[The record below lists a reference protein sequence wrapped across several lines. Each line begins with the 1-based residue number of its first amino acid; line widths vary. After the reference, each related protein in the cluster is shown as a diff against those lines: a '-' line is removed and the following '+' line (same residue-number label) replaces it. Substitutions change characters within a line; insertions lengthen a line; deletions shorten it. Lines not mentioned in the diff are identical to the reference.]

1 MRVGVWW
8 RLLWA
13 NRFRISPSRL
23 HIAIGVSIFT
33 PLNDVGA
40 LLQWAL
46 FGGRIR
52 RAKIERPPVFVLGH
66 WRSGTT
72 LLHELLATDSQFA
85 SPSTYQCFAP
95 SHHLVSEWFFV
106 RFGRFLLPAKRPMDN
121 MKAGWELPQEDEFA
135 LMNLGAPTPYLRI
148 AFPHTQ
154 DRAMDYFNLAQLSQT
169 DRGHWATAL
178 DWFIRTLTVRY
189 PGKRLVMKSPPHT
202 GRIAELARHYP
213 GAKFIHLVRDP
224 RKLFLSTIRLW
235 TSLDSIQALQKN
247 VSEDEMRQYVVQCM
261 QEMYLNF
268 QRDVESLPDGNVVEL
283 RYEDLVADPAGT
295 IERLYDELDLG
306 DFSAMQSALDERLEG
321 HDSYKPNLHKQD
333 AESEAIINRDW
344 GEYMKQFGYE

>member
-1 MRVGVWW
+1 MRAGVWW
-8 RLLWA
+8 GLLWA

-33 PLNDVGA
+33 PFNDLGA
-40 LLQWAL
+40 LLQWAI
-46 FGGRIR
+46 FGGKIR
-52 RAKIERPPVFVLGH
+52 RAKIECPPVFVLGH

-106 RFGRFLLPAKRPMDN
+106 RFGRFLLPEKRPMDN

-135 LMNLGAPTPYLRI
+135 LMNLGVPTPYLRI

-154 DRAMDYFNLAQLSQT
+154 DRAMEYFNLSEVSERH
-169 DRGHWATAL
+169 RGRWAEAL
-178 DWFIRTLTVRY
+178 DWFMRTLTVRY

-202 GRIAELARHYP
+202 GRIEELARLYP

-235 TSLDSIQALQKN
+235 KSLDWIQALQTDI
-247 VSEDEMRQYVVQCM
+247 SEDEMRQYVVQCM
-261 QEMYLNF
+261 QEMYRNF
-268 QRDVESLPDGNVVEL
+268 QQDVENLPNGSVVEL

-295 IERLYDELDLG
+295 IERLYAELDLG
-306 DFSAMQSALDERLEG
+306 DFSAMRPALDQRLEG
-321 HDSYKPNLHKQD
+321 HDSYVPNQHKQD
-333 AESEAIINRDW
+333 AESDAIINREW
-344 GEYMKQFGYE
+344 GEYMKRYGYE